1 MVTDVTASAE
11 ERELSELAE
20 KAVAELVRRMIGQ
33 LPDSPASD
41 GRHGTTRPE
50 RAGTVGPAAAEAT
63 TAEPAAGNP
72 LDHLR
77 ALAHLSRAVNRCA
90 QQEAAAAAR
99 AGAGYP
105 QLGAAWGISR
115 QGARQR
121 WPGLVFTARPTSRP
135 LRDIEN
141 RSPTVN
147 AFASDRPYNV
157 LLVED
162 DPADALLI
170 EDALVERGMARSIAQ
185 VPDGLAA
192 LEYLRDTDNGR
203 PDLIILDLNMPRMN
217 GRELLTA
224 LKNDTSL
231 GSIPVVV
238 LTTSTAPDDIAD
250 AYRQHANAYVAKP
263 INLNEFIEAVQ
274 GIDAFFLETATR
286 LPRS

>member
-1 MVTDVTASAE
+1 MVTEVTASAE

-20 KAVAELVRRMIGQ
+20 KAVTELVRRMVGQ
-33 LPDSPASD
+33 LPGSLSAD
-41 GRHGTTRPE
+41 GRHGIGRPG
-50 RAGTVGPAAAEAT
+50 RSDAAEQ
-63 TAEPAAGNP
+63 AAGSP

-77 ALAHLSRAVNRCA
+77 ALAHLSRAVTRCA
-90 QQEAAAAAR
+90 EQEAAAAAR

-115 QGARQR
+115 QGARRR

-135 LRDIEN
+135 LRNTEHG
-141 RSPTVN
+141 SPTVN
-147 AFASDRPYNV
+147 AFTSDRPYKV

-170 EDALVERGMARSIAQ
+170 EDALVERGMARGIAQ

-192 LEYLRDTDNGR
+192 LEHLRDKANGR

-217 GRELLTA
+217 GRELLAA
-224 LKNDTSL
+224 LKSDAEL

-238 LTTSTAPDDIAD
+238 LTTSAAPDDIAD
-250 AYRQHANAYVAKP
+250 AYRQHANAYVTKP
-263 INLNEFIEAVQ
+263 INLAEFIEAVQ
-274 GIDAFFLETATR
+274 GIDTFFLETATR

>member
-1 MVTDVTASAE
+1 MGADITSSAE

-20 KAVAELVRRMIGQ
+20 KAVTELVRRMVGQ
-33 LPDSPASD
+33 LTDAPSAE
-41 GRHGTTRPE
+41 GRQSTARPE
-50 RAGTVGPAAAEAT
+50 QAGS
-63 TAEPAAGNP
+63 EPAAGAP

-77 ALAHLSRAVNRCA
+77 ALAHLSRAVTRCA

-99 AGAGYP
+99 AGANYP
-105 QLGAAWGISR
+105 RLGAAWGISR

-121 WPGLVFTARPTSRP
+121 WPGLVFTARPVSRP
-135 LRDIEN
+135 LPNTEP
-141 RSPTVN
+141 RSHTVN
-147 AFASDRPYNV
+147 AFTTDRPYNV

-170 EDALVERGMARSIAQ
+170 EDALIERGMGRSIAK

-192 LEYLRDTDNGR
+192 LEYLRDSANGR

-217 GRELLTA
+217 GRELLAA
-224 LKNDTSL
+224 LKKDEVL

-238 LTTSTAPDDIAD
+238 LTTSAAPDDIAD

-263 INLNEFIEAVQ
+263 INLTEFIESVQ
-274 GIDAFFLETATR
+274 GIDAFFLETATS

>member
-1 MVTDVTASAE
+1 MVADVTSSAE

-20 KAVAELVRRMIGQ
+20 KAVTELVRRIVGH
-33 LPDSPASD
+33 LADAPSAD
-41 GRHGTTRPE
+41 GRR
-50 RAGTVGPAAAEAT
+50 RAAGPGEAG
-63 TAEPAAGNP
+63 AEPAAGAR

-77 ALAHLSRAVNRCA
+77 ALAHLSRAVTRCA

-135 LRDIEN
+135 LGDIEH
-141 RSPTVN
+141 RSPHMN
-147 AFASDRPYNV
+147 AFSSDRPYNV

-185 VPDGLAA
+185 VADGLTA
-192 LEYLRDTDNGR
+192 LEYLRDTGNGR

-217 GRELLTA
+217 GRELLAA
-224 LKNDTSL
+224 LKNDPSL

-250 AYRQHANAYVAKP
+250 AYRQHANAYVTKP
-263 INLNEFIEAVQ
+263 INLTEFIEAVQ

>member
-1 MVTDVTASAE
+1 MTSDVTASAE

-20 KAVAELVRRMIGQ
+20 EAVTELVRRMVGQ
-33 LPDSPASD
+33 LPRSPAAD
-41 GRHGTTRPE
+41 GRQDIAPPGQSD
-50 RAGTVGPAAAEAT
+50 A
-63 TAEPAAGNP
+63 AEPAAGNP

-77 ALAHLSRAVNRCA
+77 ALAHLSRAVTRCA

-135 LRDIEN
+135 LPNTEH

-147 AFASDRPYNV
+147 AFPAERPYNV

-162 DPADALLI
+162 DLADAVLI
-170 EDALVERGMARSIAQ
+170 EDALVERGMARSIARC
-185 VPDGLAA
+185 PDGLAA
-192 LEYLRDTDNGR
+192 LEYLRDTGNGR

-217 GRELLTA
+217 GRELLAA
-224 LKNDTSL
+224 LKNDADL

-263 INLNEFIEAVQ
+263 INLPQFIEAVQ
-274 GIDAFFLETATR
+274 GIDTFFLDTATR
-286 LPRS
+286 LPRP

>member
-1 MVTDVTASAE
+1 MVTDVTTSAE
-11 ERELSELAE
+11 ERELTELAE
-20 KAVAELVRRMIGQ
+20 KAVNELVRRMVGQ
-33 LPDSPASD
+33 LPDSPSADLRDASTEQT
-41 GRHGTTRPE
+41 G
-50 RAGTVGPAAAEAT
+50 
-63 TAEPAAGNP
+63 AEPTAGNP

-77 ALAHLSRAVNRCA
+77 ALAHLSRAVTRCA

-99 AGAGYP
+99 AGANYP

-121 WPGLVFTARPTSRP
+121 WPGLVFTARPASRP
-135 LRDIEN
+135 LPNTEH

-147 AFASDRPYNV
+147 AFSADRPYNV

-192 LEYLRDTDNGR
+192 LEYLRDTANER

-217 GRELLTA
+217 GRELLAA
-224 LKNDTSL
+224 LKKDQDL

-238 LTTSTAPDDIAD
+238 LTTSAAPDDIAG

-263 INLNEFIEAVQ
+263 INLTEFIEAVQ
-274 GIDAFFLETATR
+274 GIDAFFLETATL

>member
-1 MVTDVTASAE
+1 MGADVTTSAE
-11 ERELSELAE
+11 GRELTELAE
-20 KAVAELVRRMIGQ
+20 EAVNELVRRMVAQ
-33 LPDSPASD
+33 LPGLPTSDSP
-41 GRHGTTRPE
+41 HG
-50 RAGTVGPAAAEAT
+50 AT
-63 TAEPAAGNP
+63 GLTGSEPAAGGP

-77 ALAHLSRAVNRCA
+77 ALAHLSRAVTRCA

-99 AGAGYP
+99 AGANYP

-121 WPGLVFTARPTSRP
+121 WPGLVFTARPASRP
-135 LRDIEN
+135 LPHTEH

-147 AFASDRPYNV
+147 AFTTDRPYSV

-192 LEYLRDTDNGR
+192 LDHLRDTANER

-217 GRELLTA
+217 GRELLAA
-224 LKNDTSL
+224 LKKDQDL

-238 LTTSTAPDDIAD
+238 LTTSAAPDDIAG

-263 INLNEFIEAVQ
+263 INLTEFIEAVQ